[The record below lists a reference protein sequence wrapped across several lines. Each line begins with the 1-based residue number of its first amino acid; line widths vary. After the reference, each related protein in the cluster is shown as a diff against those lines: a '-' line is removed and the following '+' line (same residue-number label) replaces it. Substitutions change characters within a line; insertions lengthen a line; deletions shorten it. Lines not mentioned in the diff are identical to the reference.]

1 VNKEKCVEI
10 IHKTVSKVLF
20 TTEEFN
26 LTDSRILLEV
36 LIKEGYIQEAVLKEE
51 NTNE

>member
-1 VNKEKCVEI
+1 MNKEKCVEI
-10 IHKTVSKVLF
+10 IHNTISKILL

-36 LIKEGYIQEAVLKEE
+36 LIKEGYIKETVFKEE
-51 NTNE
+51 NTNG